1 MKSMS
6 MSMALLLAFVAI
18 GVQGKGNLRPYALK
32 HSAKSAAVSADTAVT
47 DDKAAPEKSPDV
59 LAAEAAAAAAAE
71 ADASAAINPSQPEQ
85 VVPDAGPVMM
95 PAPQPKPA
103 PVIAPVTAPVY
114 IPPAIVNAEQPAAV
128 KQLWSDLAEVKQ
140 MRKNVVVV
148 EKTLAADVAL
158 LRETATL
165 QKMSKTAQAR
175 KAASTQLHEATR
187 LVKETEALVR
197 KSREDAEDRARAA
210 LHEATEVQN
219 AASALITE
227 ASREV
232 KAAGQD
238 ASTAKT
244 AVAERI

>member
-1 MKSMS
+1 
-6 MSMALLLAFVAI
+6 MALLLACVAI
-18 GVQGKGNLRPYALK
+18 GVQGKHYLRPYALK
-32 HSAKSAAVSADTAVT
+32 HPAKSAAVSADTAVT

-85 VVPDAGPVMM
+85 VALDAGPVMM

-103 PVIAPVTAPVY
+103 PVIAPVTAPV
-114 IPPAIVNAEQPAAV
+114 VNAEQPAAV

-140 MRKNVVVV
+140 MRKNVVAV

-175 KAASTQLHEATR
+175 SAASTQLHEATR
-187 LVKETEALVR
+187 LVKETEAMVR

-210 LHEATEVQN
+210 LHEATEVRN

-227 ASREV
+227 ANREV